1 MNFKNIWNSPSFD
14 LYIDLGTANTLVMH
28 RHRGLIANEPSVIAY
43 REVKGRKVTM
53 SVGSQARHNIGRTP
67 ENYHTC
73 FPLREGVIADM
84 DTTECML
91 RYFINKA
98 KGSVSILRPRV
109 VISLPYGVSAVER
122 RAVIEAGMSAGA
134 RDVVLV
140 EEPMLAAIGSNLP
153 VHAPQGNMIIDIGA
167 GTTEIAVISLNEIV
181 HCESLRI
188 GGNTFDRS
196 IVDYIKDHYNL
207 VIGEPSAEKIKM
219 DIGCVQIDEPLSFAA
234 ARGLDFATNLPKEL
248 PVSSSDILTALHD
261 HINQILDATRKT
273 IEAIP
278 PELIP
283 DIVDQGISIVGGGAL
298 LRGLASRFHQAL
310 RLPIQISPH
319 ALTAVARGGLQVLN
333 SNSLS
338 NILRAV

>member
-1 MNFKNIWNSPSFD
+1 MNFKNLWSSPLFD

-43 REVKGRKVTM
+43 REVKGRRVTM

-134 RDVVLV
+134 REVVLV
-140 EEPMLAAIGSNLP
+140 EEPMLAAIGSDLP

-196 IVDYIKDHYNL
+196 IVDYIKDQYNL
-207 VIGEPSAEKIKM
+207 VIGEPSAERIKI
-219 DIGCVQIDEPLSFAA
+219 DIGCVQTDEPLNLTP

-248 PVSSSDILTALHD
+248 PVSSSDILTALQD

-273 IEAIP
+273 IEAVP

-310 RLPIQISPH
+310 RLPIRISPQP
-319 ALTAVARGGLQVLN
+319 LTAVARGGLQVLN
-333 SNSLS
+333 SGSLS
-338 NILRAV
+338 NLLRAV